1 MPKRNVKKHR
11 LERLIDSVVSE
22 ITIAKTVNHEEAT
35 QAVNQLIDLAGSAA
49 LALDLDDKVIRISHD
64 LYEFT
69 LTTKYLK

>member
-1 MPKRNVKKHR
+1 MPKRNVSKHR
-11 LERLIDSVVSE
+11 LEKLIDSVTSE
-22 ITIAKTVNHEEAT
+22 ITIAKAVNYEEAE

-49 LALDLDDKVIRISHD
+49 LALGLDDKVISLSSD